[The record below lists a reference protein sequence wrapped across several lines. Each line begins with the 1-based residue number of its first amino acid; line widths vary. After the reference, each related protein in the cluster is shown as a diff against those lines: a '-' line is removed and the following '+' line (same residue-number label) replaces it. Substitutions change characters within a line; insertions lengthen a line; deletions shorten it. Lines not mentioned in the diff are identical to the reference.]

1 MIESEPRFIIIIRE
15 TLYTFIDI
23 HHNYVGLGV
32 GGVGGSR
39 EKMFFLSLYQY
50 SMEDSKTLA
59 GSVCRPCRCH
69 RSEGLFAIFYSPIFA
84 RRLRLAD
91 DTPRSLLPS
100 SSTDKWLHFTVLTQ
114 RLFFIQAIDS
124 IISVDPM
131 QTEPSP

>member
-1 MIESEPRFIIIIRE
+1 MEEEGR
-15 TLYTFIDI
+15 
-23 HHNYVGLGV
+23 
-32 GGVGGSR
+32 SR
-39 EKMFFLSLYQY
+39 EKTFFLSLYQY

-131 QTEPSP
+131 QTEPSPYFAHLEKENVIKWKSSFQWPNQFIR